1 MFFACQINI
10 ETDAADRTLPTLDG
24 IPREH
29 WENLAGKRIF
39 FGHQSVGYNIVDGI
53 RDVMGDCDYI
63 RLNIVEGSEIG
74 EVEGPS
80 FVHSKVG
87 KNRDPL
93 SKIEAFVDALDR
105 SNGAHIDIAF
115 MKFCYVDIEHDTDVD
130 SLFEAYS
137 QATEKIKKKRS
148 DLQLLHVTVP
158 LRSVY
163 LGPKWRAKQCVKR
176 LIGSPTVL
184 EDNLARDRFNQL
196 LRKAYEEEGAIYDL
210 ALAEST
216 TEQGHSCYAMKSR
229 VRVPFLWTGYSAD
242 GGHLNTLGKR
252 KTAEQLLIALAKAA
266 NK

>member
-1 MFFACQINI
+1 MFSFCGINVKN
-10 ETDAADRTLPTLDG
+10 DPADRTLPTIDG

-29 WENLAGKRIF
+29 WECLAAKRIF
-39 FGHQSVGYNIVDGI
+39 FGHQSVGYNIVDGL
-53 RDVMGDCDYI
+53 RDVMEDCDYI
-63 RLNIVEGSEIG
+63 RLDVVETSEIG

-105 SNGAHIDIAF
+105 SNEAQIDIAF
-115 MKFCYVDIEHDTDVD
+115 MKFCYVDIVHDTDVN

-137 QATEKIKKKRS
+137 RAMEQIRRKRPN
-148 DLQLLHVTVP
+148 LQLLHVTVP

-196 LRKAYEEEGAIYDL
+196 LREAYPEDGAVFDL

-216 TEQGHSCYAMKSR
+216 TEQGHSCYAMKSKA
-229 VRVPFLWTGYSAD
+229 RVPFLWTGYSAD

-252 KTAEQLLIALAKAA
+252 KAAEQLLIALAKAA